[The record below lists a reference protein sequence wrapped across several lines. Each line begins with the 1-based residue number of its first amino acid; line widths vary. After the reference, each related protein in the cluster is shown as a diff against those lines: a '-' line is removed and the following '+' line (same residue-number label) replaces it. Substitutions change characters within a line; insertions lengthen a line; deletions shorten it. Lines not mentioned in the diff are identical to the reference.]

1 MQQNVDNLGG
11 NSNINIWSPYVDKDS
26 GEVFSLSQEWYVGGS
41 GDSTQTAEVGWQN
54 WPGKWGS
61 QDSRLFIYWTAD
73 HYANTGC
80 YNLECA
86 GFVQVDGF
94 GLLGGGFAN
103 YSTVGGDQ
111 YEFSAEYYMYQGNW
125 WLAIDGTWIGYYPG
139 SLYGSGQ
146 MASNAQ
152 IIQFGTESLAANGK
166 WPAEGSGYM
175 SGAGP
180 SYAAYQRN
188 LFYVSTTYDLFWDA
202 LTQEQPSPSCYTS
215 SPQYSDNTSS
225 DSGWTAYFYAGGPG
239 GSVCE

>member
-11 NSNINIWSPYVDKDS
+11 NSNISIWSPYVNQDL
-26 GEVFSLSQEWYVGGS
+26 GELFSLSQEWYVGGS
-41 GDSTQTAEVGWQN
+41 GSSVQTAEVGWQN

-73 HYANTGC
+73 HYASTGC
-80 YNLECA
+80 YNLECP

-103 YSTVGGDQ
+103 YSTPGGDQ
-111 YEFSAEYYMYQGNW
+111 YEFSAEYYMYEGNW

-139 SLYGSGQ
+139 SLYGNGQ

-152 IIQFGTESLAANGK
+152 VIQFGTESVGTTM
-166 WPAEGSGYM
+166 WPGEGSGLL
-175 SGAGP
+175 SSAGP

-188 LFYVSTTYDLFWDA
+188 LFYVSTNYDLFWDT
-202 LTQEQPSPSCYTS
+202 LTPQQPSPACYSTTG
-215 SPQYSDNTSS
+215 PYSDNSS
-225 DSGWTAYFYAGGPG
+225 DAGWTVYFYAGGPG
-239 GSVCE
+239 GSKCE